1 MCERRRS
8 GKFGSFGLDG
18 QINEEK
24 KMLSSERVSIASVLI
39 AAGLLFGLVI
49 ANEATSASR
58 VRIIT
63 IPDDNVGNRTTPQG
77 LNPAALSMI
86 APDKLKWTE
95 NPENGVLTSYVL
107 GDADKPGLYIALV
120 KWRAH
125 HMSHPHFHPNDRF
138 ITVLSG
144 TWWVGTGSKFDPDH
158 VVPLRAGSFVTHY
171 GKQVHYDGA
180 KDEDCMLEVV
190 GMGPATVTPAEEH

>member
-1 MCERRRS
+1 MFKITRH
-8 GKFGSFGLDG
+8 L
-18 QINEEK
+18 I
-24 KMLSSERVSIASVLI
+24 VSVLI
-39 AAGLLFGLVI
+39 AAGLLFAVAV
-49 ANEATSASR
+49 ANEAKPSA
-58 VRIIT
+58 ILKANPL
-63 IPDDNVGNRTTPQG
+63 PDDNVGNRTTPQG
-77 LNPAALSMI
+77 LNPAALTMI

-95 NPENGVLTSYVL
+95 NPGNGALTSYVV
-107 GDADKPGLYIALV
+107 GDADKPGLYIAIV

-144 TWWVGTGSKFDPDH
+144 TWWVGTGKRFDPDH
-158 VVPLRAGSFVTHY
+158 LVPIRTGSFVTHY

-180 KDEDCMLEVV
+180 KDEDCMLEIV